1 MKKII
6 TICAALFITASVF
19 AQAPEKMSYQAVV
32 RDASDNLI
40 TNTQIG
46 MQISILQSSASGT
59 AVYVET
65 QEPTTNTNGLV
76 SLEIGSGT
84 VVSGDFTAIDWANGP
99 YFIKTETDP
108 TGGTSYSI
116 TGTSQLLS
124 VPYALHAK
132 TAETVTG
139 GITETDPVFGAS
151 VASGITGT
159 DTTYWNNKLDSYTE
173 TDPVFGASVASGITG
188 ADTASWNLDNDPTN
202 ELQQLSVSA
211 TGDTLHLQNGG
222 FVIIPGIS
230 AANAPA
236 SYPSGT
242 VHCSGTP
249 TAVVDVTNPATGKT
263 WMDRNLGAS
272 QAATSSTDAAAYG
285 DLYQWGRRADGH
297 QCRNSATTSTLSS
310 TDQPAHGS
318 FIFSSSDWRSPQN
331 TNLWQGVNGVNNP
344 CPSGY
349 RLPTETELNA
359 ERTSWNSN
367 NAAGAFAS
375 PLILPVAGSRVY
387 SNGSLYFVGAG
398 GDYWSSTVSSANSRG
413 LYFDS
418 SAAGV
423 DGSNRAY
430 GFSVRCL
437 KD

>member
-6 TICAALFITASVF
+6 TVCAVLLMTASVW

-32 RDASDNLI
+32 RDGSNALVTS
-40 TNTQIG
+40 TAVG
-46 MQISILQSSASGT
+46 MQISILQTTSTGT

-65 QEPTTNTNGLV
+65 QTPTTNANGLV

-84 VVSGDFTAIDWANGP
+84 VVSGNFTTIDWSAGP

-108 TGGTSYSI
+108 TGGTNYTI
-116 TGTSQLLS
+116 TGTSQFLS

-132 TAETVTG
+132 TAESVTG
-139 GITETDPVFGAS
+139 TI
-151 VASGITGT
+151 
-159 DTTYWNNKLDSYTE
+159 TE

-202 ELQQLSVSA
+202 ELQQLSVS
-211 TGDTLHLQNGG
+211 TIGDTLHLQNGG

-230 AANAPA
+230 VANGGTT
-236 SYPSGT
+236 YPPGT
-242 VHCSGTP
+242 VHCLGTP
-249 TAVVDVTNPATGKT
+249 TAVVDVVNPTTGKT

-272 QAATSSTDAAAYG
+272 QAATSSTDTASYG
-285 DLYQWGRRADGH
+285 DLYQWGRGADGH
-297 QCRNSATTSTLSS
+297 QCRNSATTTTLSS
-310 TDQPAHGS
+310 TDQPGHGD
-318 FIFSSSDWRSPQN
+318 FIMSIPGAFYDWRSPQN

-359 ERTSWNSN
+359 ERLSWSQNNS
-367 NAAGAFAS
+367 AGAFAS
-375 PLILPVAGSRVY
+375 PLSLPMAGLRGY
-387 SNGSLYFVGAG
+387 SNGSLGFVGTRG
-398 GDYWSSTVSSANSRG
+398 YYWSSTALGPKPRTFYFFSSNAIMLSE
-413 LYFDS
+413 F
-418 SAAGV
+418 
-423 DGSNRAY
+423 RASGY
-430 GFSVRCL
+430 SVRCL